1 MMWVI
6 LIFKNI
12 LNFIRTKPLLF
23 VFIIISQVICIV
35 AVFSVSGMI
44 DSLTPRPTDDRSDWE
59 KAFVIHFGTGGKLYV
74 DSIEDDIGIVQ
85 IYDEKTGDFLYSG
98 WENTE
103 EYNSLVDSI
112 GFDNMSDGS
121 KYAVFLKYGPDYSSC
136 PKYKDIKKKLD
147 NVIKVAG
154 NALNDGLV
162 TGYADDTYTVE
173 YSAVFGTDEYIGTI
187 YPELTGNDKCIGLTV
202 SDKYKVPFYECKNG
216 DKVKIGNTE
225 YTVSEV
231 IKCDSEKE
239 FGISLADILLSSVDD
254 DFIVDSIIIHL
265 TDDVTNKQ
273 IVKISDTIKKEFSD
287 INIGVKEPEPK
298 PLLEKQFNNMIYV
311 VSIIIIGVILLNISR
326 LYTYMLSKR
335 KNTLMVF
342 GLCGASKIRM
352 FAIYFVEV
360 ILTFAISCIIG
371 YLLFN
376 YCLLNVISVLYP
388 NFEFFFN
395 AKVYMSVFGAY
406 MGFGLLIMGLNI
418 IPMVRKTVV
427 DLKRS

>member
-1 MMWVI
+1 M
-6 LIFKNI
+6 
-12 LNFIRTKPLLF
+12 LNFIKTKPLLF
-23 VFIIISQVICIV
+23 VFIVISQVICIV

-44 DSLTPRPTDDRSDWE
+44 DSLTPQPTDDRSDWE
-59 KAFVIHFGTGGKLYV
+59 KAFVVNFGTGGEFYIY
-74 DSIEDDIGIVQ
+74 SNEDDAGIVR
-85 IYDEKTGDFLYSG
+85 IYDEKTGDLLYSG
-98 WENTE
+98 LENTE

-112 GFDNMSDGS
+112 GVDNLRD
-121 KYAVFLKYGPDYSSC
+121 KYAVFTEYGPDYSSF

-154 NALNDGLV
+154 NALNDGLM
-162 TGYADDTYTVE
+162 TGYADYTYTVE

-202 SDKYKVPFYECKNG
+202 SDKYKVPFYGCKNG

-231 IKCDSEKE
+231 IKLDPEETE
-239 FGISLADILLSSVDD
+239 FGTSLANILLSSVDD
-254 DFIVDSIIIHL
+254 DFIVDSITINL
-265 TDDVTNKQ
+265 TSDVTNKQ

-287 INIGVKEPEPK
+287 IPTGVKEPEPK

-352 FAIYFVEV
+352 FAIYFIEV

-395 AKVYMSVFGAY
+395 TKVYMSVFGAY

>member
-1 MMWVI
+1 MWLL

-12 LNFIRTKPLLF
+12 LNFIKTKPLLF
-23 VFIIISQVICIV
+23 GFIVISQVICIV

-44 DSLTPRPTDDRSDWE
+44 DSLTPQPTDDRADWE
-59 KAFVIHFGTGGKLYV
+59 KTFLIMLGTDELYGKYEEGDPMLARV
-74 DSIEDDIGIVQ
+74 F
-85 IYDEKTGDFLYSG
+85 DEKTGDFLYSG
-98 WENTE
+98 LDNTE
-103 EYNSLVDSI
+103 EYRKITENGGVS
-112 GFDNMSDGS
+112 
-121 KYAVFLKYGPDYSSC
+121 VFPQSGQTDYSAC

-147 NVIKVAG
+147 NVIKVVG
-154 NALNDGLV
+154 NGLSDGWIN
-162 TGYADDTYTVE
+162 GYADDKYMVE
-173 YSAVFGTDEYIGTI
+173 YSAYFDTDENINYLFPG
-187 YPELTGNDKCIGLTV
+187 LTGQEKYVNLIIP
-202 SDKYKVPFYECKNG
+202 SKYKVPFYECKNG
-216 DKVKIGNTE
+216 DKVKIGNTQYVVSKVIIQE
-225 YTVSEV
+225 PNEEWGRTV
-231 IKCDSEKE
+231 
-239 FGISLADILLSSVDD
+239 LHLLLSSVDD
-254 DFIVDSIIIHL
+254 DFVVYSITIQL
-265 TDDVTNKQ
+265 TDDVTNEQ
-273 IVKISDTIKKEFSD
+273 ILKISDTIKKEFSD
-287 INIGVKEPEPK
+287 IPIGMKEPEPQ

-352 FAIYFVEV
+352 FAIYFIEV
-360 ILTFAISCIIG
+360 VLTFAVSCIIG

-395 AKVYMSVFGAY
+395 TKVYMSVFGAY

-427 DLKRS
+427 ELKRS

>member
-1 MMWVI
+1 MWLL
-6 LIFKNI
+6 LIFKNM
-12 LNFIRTKPLLF
+12 LNFIKTKPLLF
-23 VFIIISQVICIV
+23 GFIVISQVICIV

-44 DSLTPRPTDDRSDWE
+44 DSLTPQPTDDRSDLQ
-59 KAFVIHFGTGGKLYV
+59 KAFILTLGTDELH
-74 DSIEDDIGIVQ
+74 DSAYEEGSPMFARVF
-85 IYDEKTGDFLYSG
+85 DEKTGDLLYSG
-98 WENTE
+98 LNNTE
-103 EYNSLVDSI
+103 EFRKITENENVSI
-112 GFDNMSDGS
+112 ISE
-121 KYAVFLKYGPDYSSC
+121 YGTTDYSSY

-154 NALNDGLV
+154 NGLSNGWIN
-162 TGYADDTYTVE
+162 GYADDKCMVV
-173 YSAVFGTDEYIGTI
+173 YSAFFDTNENINNLF
-187 YPELTGNDKCIGLTV
+187 PNLTGQEKYINLIT
-202 SDKYKVPFYECKNG
+202 SSKYKVPFYECKDG
-216 DKVKIGNTE
+216 DKVKIGNTQ
-225 YTVSEV
+225 YVVSKV
-231 IKCDSEKE
+231 KKRDPSEDE
-239 FGISLADILLSSVDD
+239 GRTALNLLLSSVDD
-254 DFIVDSIIIHL
+254 DFVVYSITIQL
-265 TDDVTNKQ
+265 TDDVTNEQ
-273 IVKISDTIKKEFSD
+273 ILKISDTIKKEFSD
-287 INIGVKEPEPK
+287 IPIGMKEPEPQ

-352 FAIYFVEV
+352 FAIYFIEV
-360 ILTFAISCIIG
+360 VLTFAVSCIIG

-395 AKVYMSVFGAY
+395 TKVYMSVFGAY

-427 DLKRS
+427 EMKRS

>member
-1 MMWVI
+1 MWLL

-12 LNFIRTKPLLF
+12 LNFIKTKPLLF

-44 DSLTPRPTDDRSDWE
+44 DSLTPQPTDERSDWE
-59 KAFVIHFGTGGKLYV
+59 KAFVLELGTDELYNSGEYDAESPMFV
-74 DSIEDDIGIVQ
+74 RVF
-85 IYDEKTGDFLYSG
+85 DEKTGDFLYSG
-98 WENTE
+98 LDNTE
-103 EYNSLVDSI
+103 EFSKIAKNEDI
-112 GFDNMSDGS
+112 GIV
-121 KYAVFLKYGPDYSSC
+121 AEYGRIDYSSC

-147 NVIKVAG
+147 NVMKVAG
-154 NALNDGLV
+154 DGLNDGWIN
-162 TGYADDTYTVE
+162 GYADDKYMVT
-173 YSAVFGTDEYIGTI
+173 YSAFFGTDENMNARH
-187 YPELTGNDKCIGLTV
+187 PEWMGQEKCINLIT
-202 SDKYKVPFYECKNG
+202 SSKYKVPFYECKKG
-216 DKVKIGNTE
+216 DKVKIGNTQ

-231 IKCDSEKE
+231 EKKTAE
-239 FGISLADILLSSVDD
+239 EEEGITILNLLLSSVDD
-254 DFIVDSIIIHL
+254 DFIVDSITINL
-265 TDDVTNKQ
+265 TGDVTNEQ
-273 IVKISDTIKKEFSD
+273 IVKISETIKKEFSD
-287 INIGVKEPEPK
+287 IDIGMKEPEPK
-298 PLLEKQFNNMIYV
+298 PLLERQFNNMIYV

-326 LYTYMLSKR
+326 LYTYILSKR

-352 FAIYFVEV
+352 FAIYFIEV
-360 ILTFAISCIIG
+360 LLTFVISCIIG

-395 AKVYMSVFGAY
+395 TKVYMSVFGAY

-427 DLKRS
+427 ELKRS